1 MRRYTIMTLILLF
14 VSSGAFA
21 QKPKKHF
28 FTEVDSLLR
37 KIYMRANYDTTYIER
52 SPGKIGLKAW
62 GNLSGLKFYG
72 RGNGVRADLK
82 TANKATVSAEIDY
95 YDLAL
100 EFAFNPAKL
109 SGRNKDF
116 ELNVNLYSTRFSFE
130 ASYQNAKTLAGD
142 IRRDETFLSVERGWV
157 HTKILNVA
165 AYYTFNFRHFSYD
178 APFYQ
183 LYRQKRSAGS
193 WLAGFSF
200 QGGKLNTTDDLP
212 EGHLTAAISANH
224 VGLGGGY
231 AYNFV
236 VGKHWLF
243 HASATPSLIVW
254 SGDKITINGER
265 RYVDTKFP
273 TVMLNERAAIVYFI
287 NPRHFLGA
295 NVVGSNLL
303 KYNNITGMR
312 QNKWLVRMFY
322 GVRI

>member
-1 MRRYTIMTLILLF
+1 M
-14 VSSGAFA
+14 
-21 QKPKKHF
+21 
-28 FTEVDSLLR
+28 
-37 KIYMRANYDTTYIER
+37 
-52 SPGKIGLKAW
+52 
-62 GNLSGLKFYG
+62 
-72 RGNGVRADLK
+72 RADLK

-116 ELNVNLYSTRFSFE
+116 ELNVNLYSTRFSLE

-287 NPRHFLGA
+287 NPHHFLGA

>member
-116 ELNVNLYSTRFSFE
+116 ELNVNLYSTRFSLE

-183 LYRQKRSAGS
+183 LYRQKLSAGS